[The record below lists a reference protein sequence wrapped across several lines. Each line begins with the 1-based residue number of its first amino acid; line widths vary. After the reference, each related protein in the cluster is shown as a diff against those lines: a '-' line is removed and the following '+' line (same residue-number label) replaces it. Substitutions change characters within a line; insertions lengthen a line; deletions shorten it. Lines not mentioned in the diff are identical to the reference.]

1 MAAPTVNPASTV
13 FIGFPTGET
22 ISGTIRESQDNSTL
36 ADIESVLDENND
48 EVCAVISNP
57 GKEKVISAIVLSTFT
72 APAKGDSI
80 TVNSIVYLVHDIRVT
95 SGRTVKRMSITIRK
109 PGSVTYLDA

>member
-22 ISGTIRESQDNSTL
+22 ITGTIREGQENTTL
-36 ADIESVLDENND
+36 ADIEPVMDENND
-48 EVCAVISNP
+48 EVCSVISNP
-57 GKEKVISAIVLSTFT
+57 GVEKVITALVKSTFT
-72 APAKGDSI
+72 APAKGDSL

-95 SGRTVKRMSITIRK
+95 SSRTLKRMSITLRK
-109 PGSVTYLDA
+109 PGSVTYTTV

>member
-22 ISGTIRESQDNSTL
+22 IAGTIRETQDNSTL
-36 ADIESVLDENND
+36 ADLEDVLDENND
-48 EVCAVISNP
+48 VVCTIISNP
-57 GKEKVISAIVLSTFT
+57 GKEKVISAIVLSAFT

-95 SGRTVKRMSITIRK
+95 SGRTVKRMTITIRK
-109 PGSVTYLDA
+109 PDSVTYTTA